1 MAIES
6 RRKQRKIY
14 SRAANRVET
23 REALRKFTPHSE
35 ALTSQVSPAIIAK
48 QILRS
53 KPVKRDDLLS
63 LQRSIGNKAV
73 QRLFR
78 RADRVSRPSN
88 SGAETSSAERFH
100 LVNNSS
106 SWLQRD
112 AEAKDVPQQSATEV
126 DELGFPS
133 AFGVI
138 TFDAPPSPGAFHA
151 PIIVNLTR
159 NGNIQVPVPAGS
171 SGTVL
176 IASRY
181 FWRGHLTHTLYQYPQ
196 LGMGEVGATAR
207 FVVSPEG
214 KFEFAEKLPQISRT
228 GVKDLPFTLNDTGS
242 LNVGNDGSFGSISLN
257 LDMVAST
264 TQTSTGSRTRTANE
278 GRETTGDANVDIGV
292 GKLKVGGYK
301 AGHKDVTGNSD
312 AKTQSNATTTS
323 ASTLAS
329 EGWGITL
336 KPNVPPPTAAPT
348 WGTFVLFSTNSAV
361 LAADQTSYIET
372 WFLKLPKEVSDGLKS
387 GKYRISLLGQAS
399 PTGDSEYNIKLTAGR
414 NQAVVKILKRIE
426 PGVKISEENFTNAGF
441 LLSNN
446 PPKTESAG
454 DKAVH
459 IKIEQNPH

>member
-14 SRAANRVET
+14 SRVANRVET
-23 REALRKFTPHSE
+23 REALRKFAPHPE

-63 LQRSIGNKAV
+63 LQRLIGNRAV

-78 RADRVSRPSN
+78 RADRVTRPNN
-88 SGAETSSAERFH
+88 SGVETSSAERLR
-100 LVNNSS
+100 LVNNPS

-112 AEAKDVPQQSATEV
+112 AEAKDIPQQTAIEV
-126 DELGFPS
+126 DSLDYLG

-138 TFDAPPSPGAFHA
+138 TFDAPQPPGASHA
-151 PIIVNLTR
+151 PIIVDLTR
-159 NGNIQVPVPAGS
+159 NGNIQLPVPAGS
-171 SGTVL
+171 SGT
-176 IASRY
+176 ISINSRY
-181 FWRGHLTHTLYQYPQ
+181 SWRGHLAHTLFQIPQ
-196 LGMGEVGATAR
+196 LGTGEVGATAR
-207 FVVSPEG
+207 FIISTEG
-214 KFEFAEKLPQISRT
+214 KFEFAEKSPQISRT
-228 GVKDLPFTLNDTGS
+228 GVKDLPFTLSDAGS
-242 LNVGNDGSFGSISLN
+242 LNVGSDGSFGSISLN

-264 TQTSTGSRTRTANE
+264 SRTSTGSRTRTANE
-278 GRETTGDANVDIGV
+278 GRETSGDANVDV
-292 GKLKVGGYK
+292 GVGGYK
-301 AGHKDVTGNSD
+301 GGHKDVTGNSD
-312 AKTQSNATTTS
+312 AKTQSNAATTS
-323 ASTLAS
+323 ASTIAS
-329 EGWGITL
+329 KGWGITL
-336 KPNVPPPTAAPT
+336 KVKVPPPNVAPT

-361 LAADQTSYIET
+361 PAADQTSYIET

-399 PTGDSEYNIKLTAGR
+399 PTGDSEYNIQLTARR
-414 NQAVVKILKRIE
+414 NQAVTKILKRIE